1 MLKNAYLLAKIGADT
16 AENGQHFAAILPIGP
31 RGSPM
36 ETDDEMLAAALEERL
51 VSEIEIDLFFS
62 FERWYQIGLRTEI
75 GIASRD

>member
-1 MLKNAYLLAKIGADT
+1 MLTNAYLLTKIGADT
-16 AENGQHFAAILPIGP
+16 AENGQHFAAMLPIGP
-31 RGSPM
+31 RGSAM
-36 ETDDEMLAAALEERL
+36 ETDEMLAAALEERL